1 MNNRNIKKQKNQNKG
16 KYSGKDHTFV
26 ICAYKE
32 SPYIEETIV
41 SLKNQTVPVNIIMST
56 ATPNEFLND
65 ICKKYEIP
73 LYVNDGERGIAGDW
87 NFGYQQAKTKLVTLA
102 HQDDFYEPEYAEEII
117 RHANMGKDVIVVY
130 SDYYE
135 YRIDKKVTDNKLLKI
150 KRMMNLPMTKKI
162 FYGNRFVRRL
172 MLSLGD
178 PICCP
183 AVTYVKERVGDRPFD
198 TSFQNSCDYKA
209 MVEQAEKK
217 GWFICVPRQL
227 MAHRI
232 HPGSTTTLNLS
243 ENIRQKEDLE
253 IFCRFWPR
261 PIAKLLNRVYATSE
275 RSNEL

>member
-1 MNNRNIKKQKNQNKG
+1 MNSSKKG
-16 KYSGKDHTFV
+16 KHMEQYTGDDHTFV
-26 ICAYKE
+26 ICAYQE
-32 SPYIEETIV
+32 SPYLEETIV
-41 SLKNQTVPVNIIMST
+41 SLRTQTVPIRIIMST
-56 ATPNEFLND
+56 STPSQFLEEL
-65 ICKKYEIP
+65 CSKYDIP
-73 LYVNDGERGIAGDW
+73 LYVNRGEKGLAADW
-87 NFGYQQAKTKLVTLA
+87 NYGYQQAGTRLVTIA

-117 RHANMGKDVIVVY
+117 RYANLREDAIIIY

-135 YRIDKKVTDNKLLKI
+135 YRVDEKVTGNKLLKI
-150 KRMMNLPMTKKI
+150 KRIMNLPMTKKL

-172 MLSLGD
+172 MLSMGD

-183 AVTYVKERVGDRPFD
+183 AVTYVKNKVGERPFD
-198 TSFQNSCDYKA
+198 TSYKNSCDYKA

-217 GWFICVPRQL
+217 GAFICIPRQL

>member
-1 MNNRNIKKQKNQNKG
+1 MNDRSMGTHKG
-16 KYSGKDHTFV
+16 KAYYTSRDHTFV

-32 SPYIEETIV
+32 SPYIEETIL
-41 SLKNQTVPVNIIMST
+41 SLRNQTVPVNIIMST
-56 ATPNEFLND
+56 STPNEFLENICEKYGIVLYIND
-65 ICKKYEIP
+65 SGI
-73 LYVNDGERGIAGDW
+73 RGLAGDW
-87 NFGYQQAKTKLVTLA
+87 NYGYQQAKTKLITMA
-102 HQDDFYEPEYAEEII
+102 HQDDFYEPEYAQEII
-117 RHANMGKDVIVVY
+117 RHANLREDAIIIY

-135 YRIDKKVTDNKLLKI
+135 FRIDQKVMSNKLMRI
-150 KRMMNLPMTKKI
+150 KRMMNAPMTKKV

-172 MLSLGD
+172 MLSIGD

-183 AVTYVKERVGDRPFD
+183 AVTYVKDKVGERPFD
-198 TSFQNSCDYKA
+198 TNFQNSCDYKA
-209 MVEQAEKK
+209 MVELAEKK
-217 GWFICVPRQL
+217 GAFICVPKQL

-232 HPGSTTTLNLS
+232 HPGSTTTFNLS